1 MSWMG
6 YRRPDGSVGA
16 RNLVLV
22 LPGGLVGSK
31 ICEFVKGTATLV
43 TAETG
48 HARTT
53 RDRRRAGGFLVNLG
67 KNPNVA
73 AVIVQGNA
81 AGGYYPELNLER
93 IAQEI
98 SVTGKPVA
106 LLTADRY
113 GGTLGLIAKGIE
125 VAREMVWQ
133 ASRLRREPAEDGAL
147 CLGVKCGNSDATSGL
162 VGNGVVGYVYDKLVA
177 AGGVAMFAENTE
189 IIGAEHVLAQRA
201 VSPEVAQAILAS
213 AQKMEERGRA
223 AGEDIRTIN
232 PVPSNFAGGISS
244 LEEKSLGAIHKA
256 GTHPVQGV
264 LEYGE
269 RPPRPGLYYVDNNA
283 NTFHMFSSF
292 SAAGSQIGLFQLG
305 GAGVPDGGILE
316 TSRGIVSPLLWLTG
330 NRVTA
335 QRAANSVDFCSAS
348 VLEGTETLEE
358 AGERLYHLILEIASG
373 GMTKVE
379 TINHADPFAI
389 YYEDPIF

>member
-1 MSWMG
+1 MSWLG
-6 YRRPDGSVGA
+6 YRRPDGSAGA
-16 RNLVLV
+16 RNHVLI

-31 ICEFVKGTATLV
+31 ICEFVRGAVTLV

-53 RDRRRAGGFLVNLG
+53 RDRRRAGNFLINLG
-67 KNPNVA
+67 RNPNVA

-93 IAQEI
+93 IAHEI
-98 SVTGKPVA
+98 SATGKPVA
-106 LLTADRY
+106 LLTADTC
-113 GGTLGLIAKGIE
+113 GGTLGLLAKGIE
-125 VAREMVWQ
+125 VAREMAWQ
-133 ASRLRREPAEDGAL
+133 ASRQMREPVEDGRL
-147 CLGVKCGNSDATSGL
+147 SLGVKCGNSDATSGL
-162 VGNGVVGYVYDKLVA
+162 VGNGVVGYVFDRLVA

-189 IIGAEHVLAQRA
+189 IIGAEHVLARRA
-201 VSPEVAQAILAS
+201 VSPEVARAILAS
-213 AQKMEERGRA
+213 AQKMEERGRV

-269 RPPRPGLYYVDNNA
+269 RPSRPGLYYVDNNA

-305 GAGVPDGGILE
+305 GAGVPEGGFLD
-316 TSRGIVSPLLWLTG
+316 TSRGIVSPMLWLTG

-335 QRAANSVDFCSAS
+335 QRAANSIDFCSAS
-348 VLEGTETLEE
+348 VLEGTETLKE
-358 AGERLYHLILEIASG
+358 AGERLYRLILEIASG